1 MVVNTTSARHAPQQG
16 ASAPPRVPYSVAPPT
31 RPTGAPVRHPV
42 TSPHHAMTDYDMHD
56 LIREQLTGIYVST
69 TALGLMPEQYD
80 QRLTQ
85 ALQLLRDARALLEEC
100 RG

>member
-1 MVVNTTSARHAPQQG
+1 MRHYVT
-16 ASAPPRVPYSVAPPT
+16 PPRY
-31 RPTGAPVRHPV
+31 
-42 TSPHHAMTDYDMHD
+42 AMTDYDMHD
-56 LIREQLTGIYVST
+56 LMREQMTAIYVDL

-80 QRLTQ
+80 QRMTQ

>member
-1 MVVNTTSARHAPQQG
+1 MRH
-16 ASAPPRVPYSVAPPT
+16 S
-31 RPTGAPVRHPV
+31 V
-42 TSPHHAMTDYDMHD
+42 TSPHHVMTDYDMHD
-56 LIREQLTGIYVST
+56 LIRDQLTGIYVDL

>member
-1 MVVNTTSARHAPQQG
+1 MSGPCVPLQHASRARPVCHTVTAHRTPHTPVCAPL
-16 ASAPPRVPYSVAPPT
+16 
-31 RPTGAPVRHPV
+31 RHTDRTP
-42 TSPHHAMTDYDMHD
+42 MTDYDMHD

>member
-1 MVVNTTSARHAPQQG
+1 
-16 ASAPPRVPYSVAPPT
+16 
-31 RPTGAPVRHPV
+31 
-42 TSPHHAMTDYDMHD
+42 MTDYDMHD
-56 LIREQLTGIYVST
+56 LIRDQLTGIYVDL

-100 RG
+100 HA

>member
-1 MVVNTTSARHAPQQG
+1 
-16 ASAPPRVPYSVAPPT
+16 
-31 RPTGAPVRHPV
+31 
-42 TSPHHAMTDYDMHD
+42 MTDYDMHD
-56 LIREQLTGIYVST
+56 LMREQMTAIYVDL

-85 ALQLLRDARALLEEC
+85 ALQLLRDACALLDEC

>member
-1 MVVNTTSARHAPQQG
+1 
-16 ASAPPRVPYSVAPPT
+16 
-31 RPTGAPVRHPV
+31 
-42 TSPHHAMTDYDMHD
+42 MTDYDMHD
-56 LIREQLTGIYVST
+56 LMREQMTAIYVDL
-69 TALGLMPEQYD
+69 TALGLMPGQYD

>member
-1 MVVNTTSARHAPQQG
+1 
-16 ASAPPRVPYSVAPPT
+16 
-31 RPTGAPVRHPV
+31 
-42 TSPHHAMTDYDMHD
+42 MTDYDMHD
-56 LIREQLTGIYVST
+56 LIRDQLTGIYVDL

-100 RG
+100 RN

>member
-1 MVVNTTSARHAPQQG
+1 MDHDTTTTDIDALEAEVNALLEQDAAMAQRLDALLARTT
-16 ASAPPRVPYSVAPPT
+16 T
-31 RPTGAPVRHPV
+31 
-42 TSPHHAMTDYDMHD
+42 HHAMTDYDMHD
-56 LIREQLTGIYVST
+56 LIRDQLTGIYVDLT
-69 TALGLMPEQYD
+69 TLGLMPEQYD

>member
-1 MVVNTTSARHAPQQG
+1 M
-16 ASAPPRVPYSVAPPT
+16 T
-31 RPTGAPVRHPV
+31 RLTGAPVRHSV
-42 TSPHHAMTDYDMHD
+42 TSPNHAMTDYDMHD
-56 LIREQLTGIYVST
+56 LMREQMTAIYVDL

-85 ALQLLRDARALLEEC
+85 ALQLLRDARALLDEC

>member
-1 MVVNTTSARHAPQQG
+1 MDHDTT
-16 ASAPPRVPYSVAPPT
+16 T
-31 RPTGAPVRHPV
+31 T
-42 TSPHHAMTDYDMHD
+42 THHAMTDYDMHD
-56 LIREQLTGIYVST
+56 LIRDQLTGIYVDLT
-69 TALGLMPEQYD
+69 TLSLMPEQYD